1 MSVIQKKLEK
11 IRKRIESAALR
22 AGRDPQSV
30 RLVAVS
36 KKIDSHLIAEACA
49 CGQTI
54 FGENY
59 MQEAKEKI
67 NRLQAAAQ
75 WHFIGHIQSKKAKD
89 AAALFDLVHT
99 VDSLKL
105 ARALDKHAGLAG
117 RTLSVLIQ
125 INVGGEAQKEGVA
138 PENAE
143 ELLVSMGELANL
155 KVRGLMTMP
164 PFLSNPEDV
173 RPYFR
178 ILRQLGEH
186 FAQKGYFDRRD
197 GFELSM
203 GMSGDFEV
211 AIEEGATLVRVGTA
225 LFGPRS

>member
-1 MSVIQKKLEK
+1 MPAIKENLEK
-11 IRKRIESAALR
+11 IRERIATAALR

-30 RLVAVS
+30 GLVAVS
-36 KKIDSHLIAEACA
+36 KKIDSRLIEEAIA

-67 NRLQAAAQ
+67 SRLQAAAQ

-89 AAALFDLVHT
+89 AAVLFDLVHT

-105 ARALDKHAGLAG
+105 AKALDKHAGLAG
-117 RTLSVLIQ
+117 RTLSVLVQ
-125 INVGGEAQKEGVA
+125 INVGGETQKEGVA
-138 PENAE
+138 PELAE
-143 ELLVSMGELANL
+143 ELLAAMGELANL
-155 KVRGLMTMP
+155 RVRGLMTMP
-164 PFLSNPEDV
+164 PFMDNPEDV
-173 RPYFR
+173 RPFFR
-178 ILRQLGEH
+178 TLRQLAEH
-186 FAQKGYFDRRD
+186 FAAKGYFDRSD

-211 AIEEGATLVRVGTA
+211 AVEEGATLVRVGTA
-225 LFGPRS
+225 LFGPRL